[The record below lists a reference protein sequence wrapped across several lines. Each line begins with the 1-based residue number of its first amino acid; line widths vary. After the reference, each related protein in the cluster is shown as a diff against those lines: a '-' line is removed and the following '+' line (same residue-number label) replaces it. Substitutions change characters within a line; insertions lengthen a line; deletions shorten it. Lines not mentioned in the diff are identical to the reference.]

1 MNRNRTSEF
10 LEAIDKAF
18 EAEIPQHVLT
28 RTRQAL
34 MDYIGVTFAGRAV
47 MKERIES
54 LTGDFCEAGRV
65 YPVGVDMP
73 LGLNDAA
80 FINGLNA
87 HALDFDD
94 GTNAGIIHLG
104 SPVFSALFAM
114 VQRHPFDMDTLVRAA
129 VIGYE
134 TEFTMARSIQPQAKK
149 RGWHATGICG
159 VLGAAAA
166 LSHALGFDKEQRR
179 NAFSIAAVSATGSLK
194 VLEDGSDLKPY
205 NVAKTAMLAVIAVEM
220 TRAGFRGADDALS
233 GIAGYLTQMHGTD
246 EVEFRPPILDGTY
259 AVEKAYIKPYAA
271 CRYCHPS
278 IDIALDMFRQGH
290 LSVDEVERIDIR
302 TYDLA
307 VKKHDHT
314 EIPGSAS
321 AKMSIPYNFA
331 VTYLTGKTGMD
342 AFADDV
348 LGSDEVRA
356 LTRKVSVTEDEYM
369 NSVFP
374 GLTIAEVELTAADG
388 RKFSGRSELPKGEPE
403 NPLSQE
409 EAEAKFRNLASYGGV
424 SEERIQKII
433 GEVMKGHDIDK
444 LLGLLH

>member
-1 MNRNRTSEF
+1 
-10 LEAIDKAF
+10 
-18 EAEIPQHVLT
+18 
-28 RTRQAL
+28 
-34 MDYIGVTFAGRAV
+34 
-47 MKERIES
+47 
-54 LTGDFCEAGRV
+54 
-65 YPVGVDMP
+65 
-73 LGLNDAA
+73 
-80 FINGLNA
+80 
-87 HALDFDD
+87 
-94 GTNAGIIHLG
+94 
-104 SPVFSALFAM
+104 
-114 VQRHPFDMDTLVRAA
+114 
-129 VIGYE
+129 
-134 TEFTMARSIQPQAKK
+134 MARSIQPQAKK